1 MPEPAKKSISLR
13 WVRIVLPIVILFALL
28 GGWVAF
34 LRKPAPPLPPP
45 PADALY
51 RLPGHTIDERVND
64 LMERMTLDEKIGQMA
79 LVEKYSIH
87 DLNDVASYGLGA
99 ILSGM
104 GGKPADDTP
113 AGWLSMVKSFRDASL
128 KSRLGIPILYGA
140 DANHGDGNVPGA
152 TIFPHEIGLGASGNP
167 ALVQRVAHAT
177 ADEVAA
183 TGIYWSYSPTLDL
196 PTDIRWGRAYEAFT
210 DDPALAS
217 RLGAAY
223 VRGTQDQIMNSAP
236 AGVNVISTAKHFV
249 GAGAMMW
256 GSSSNPNFK
265 IDQGRTLADESA
277 LGASYLPPFKAA
289 IDAGAL
295 SVMVGLNSWG
305 DDAWMSYQQP
315 LITETLKGKLG
326 FQGFVV
332 SDWYG
337 VYEHSPNQYDALVKA
352 VNAGV
357 DMIMLPFDY
366 KTFLMNMRL
375 AVEKGD
381 IPQARVDDAVRRI
394 LNAKFAAGL
403 FERPAK
409 SDPPLSAI
417 GSAEHRAIAR
427 DAVSKSLVLLKN
439 TRVLPLSPKTGRIL
453 VAGSAADNVGR
464 QCGAWTIE
472 WQGVDGNWMPGGT
485 SILQGIKQSV
495 SSSTIVE
502 YDRDANFSGANGHL
516 ADVGIAVVGEK
527 PYAEGWGDNANPSLD
542 QADLDAVAR
551 LSAVSKKVIVIIV
564 SGRPLM
570 ITDQLPKWDALVE
583 AWLPGSEGEGVADV
597 LFGKKPFTGKL
608 PLPWPASVSQLPIS
622 TDGKTADGTKVLFSR
637 GFGLTSKLRIH

>member
-1 MPEPAKKSISLR
+1 MSEAGKSSIVFR
-13 WVRIVLPIVILFALL
+13 WIRIIVPIVFLFALL
-28 GGWVAF
+28 GGWVLF

-45 PADALY
+45 PPDALY
-51 RLPGHTIDERVND
+51 RLPGHPIEERVSD
-64 LMERMTLDEKIGQMA
+64 LMGRMTLDEKIGQMT
-79 LVEKYSIH
+79 LVEKNSVH
-87 DLNDVASYGLGA
+87 DLNDVSSYGLGA
-99 ILSGM
+99 ILSGA
-104 GGKPADDTP
+104 GAKPMDDTP
-113 AGWLSMVKSFRDASL
+113 EGWLAMVNGFQNASR
-128 KSRLGIPILYGA
+128 KSRLGIPILYGE
-140 DANHGDGNVPGA
+140 DANHGTGNVPGA
-152 TIFPHEIGLGASGNP
+152 TIFPHMIGLGASGDA
-167 ALVQRVAHAT
+167 ALVQRVARAT
-177 ADEVAA
+177 ADEMAA
-183 TGIYWSYSPTLDL
+183 TGIYWTYSPTLDL
-196 PTDIRWGRAYEAFT
+196 PEDIRWGRAYEAFT
-210 DDPALAS
+210 DDPVLAS

-223 VRGTQDQIMNSAP
+223 VRGTQEQTLNSAP
-236 AGVNVISTAKHFV
+236 AGINVISAAKHFI

-256 GSSSNPNFK
+256 GSSSNKNFQ

-277 LGASYLPPFKAA
+277 LNASYLPPFKAA
-289 IDAGAL
+289 VDAGAL

-305 DDAWMSYQQP
+305 DDAWMSYQKP
-315 LITETLKGKLG
+315 LITDALKGRLG
-326 FQGFVV
+326 FTGFVV

-337 VYEHSPNQYDALVKA
+337 VYEHSTNQYEALVNA

-357 DMIMLPFDY
+357 DMVMLPFDY
-366 KTFLMNMRL
+366 KGFLMNMRL

-409 SDPPLSAI
+409 SDPPLSVI
-417 GSAEHRAIAR
+417 GSADHRAIAR

-439 TRVLPLSPKTGRIL
+439 NRVLPLSPKTGRIL

-464 QCGAWTIE
+464 QCGAWTVE
-472 WQGVDGNWMPGGT
+472 WQGVDENWLPGGT
-485 SILQGIKQSV
+485 SILQGITQSV
-495 SSSTIVE
+495 SSSTVVV
-502 YDRDANFSGANGHL
+502 YDRDANFPTADGRL

-542 QADLDAVAR
+542 QADLDAIAR
-551 LSAVSKKVIVIIV
+551 LSSVSKKVVVIVV

-583 AWLPGSEGEGVADV
+583 TWLPGSEGEGVADV

-622 TDGKTADGTKVLFSR
+622 TDGKTTDGTKVLFPR
-637 GFGLTSKLRIH
+637 GFGMK